1 MESNKI
7 TLTKIDFL
15 RLTNLINREKE
26 INKKDQDNLLKLL
39 EELNKAIIV
48 APEDIDKNVVTMNS
62 VVKFT
67 DLSSKM
73 NIQMKIVYPKDADI
87 NKKNVSILA
96 PIGTALLGY
105 KKGDIVEWDVPG
117 GKKRYLINEILYQPE
132 DNGEYLI

>member
-1 MESNKI
+1 MENKKI

-26 INKKDQDNLLKLL
+26 INKRDQDNLLKLL

-48 APEDIDKNVVTMNS
+48 APEDIDNNVVTMNS
-62 VVKFT
+62 EVKFT
-67 DLSSKM
+67 DLSSNK

-105 KKGDIVEWDVPG
+105 KKGDIVEWNVPG
-117 GKKRYLINEILYQPE
+117 GKKRYLINEIIYQPE
-132 DNGEYLI
+132 DNGEYLT

>member
-1 MESNKI
+1 MENNKI

-26 INKKDQDNLLKLL
+26 INKRDQDNLLKLL

-48 APEDIDKNVVTMNS
+48 APEDIDNNVVTMNS
-62 VVKFT
+62 EVKFT
-67 DLSSKM
+67 DLSSNK

-105 KKGDIVEWDVPG
+105 KKGDIVEWNVPG
-117 GKKRYLINEILYQPE
+117 GKKRYLINEIIYQPE
-132 DNGEYLI
+132 DNGEYLT